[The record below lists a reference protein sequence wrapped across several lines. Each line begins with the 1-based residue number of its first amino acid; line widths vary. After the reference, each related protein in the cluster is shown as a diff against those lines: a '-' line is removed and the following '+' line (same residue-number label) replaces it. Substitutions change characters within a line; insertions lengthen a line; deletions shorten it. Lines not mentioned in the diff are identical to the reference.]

1 MLIIKVWCKRGKL
14 FIDGS
19 SSGDVIQGQLGDCW
33 FLSALAVLGAD
44 DNLLESCFW
53 KRSAFQEYGLYVL
66 RFFKD
71 CSVMYVI
78 VDDRLPVKAKDGRLI
93 FAANKDPNELWV
105 PLIEK
110 AYAKLHGCY
119 KSLIGGYTHYGLADM
134 TGFCPRL
141 VVMREGYLG
150 FSEPYT
156 PDDVWSLLHRYFKW
170 NSLMGCSIQ
179 SNPKEKNKVE
189 ADAGQGLHFG
199 HAYSLLGIGEIT
211 VDKKDSK
218 TGTMKLIKLRNP
230 WGRGEWE
237 GRFGDRSDE
246 REKYNSEI
254 EKAFNATARDVEKL
268 TQNFNDGTFIMP
280 FDDWLKYYTSLFV
293 AINFPKTWC
302 GKRTQGVFSS
312 EQGGNREMGTWITNP
327 KFKLRLERDPAQPVV
342 EDEYKQVFVGI
353 YIKDSRLTLGFDYY
367 KDPLYAT
374 PITFDIVTEK
384 ELQDPNPKIREIV
397 PNGYRYE
404 NKKGSVKQPPY
415 NFGTT
420 QVEVF
425 LKVGV
430 DYYIVPSL
438 YKRHQAGTFFLNVY
452 ADTPSFFLDG
462 STVVSEAQ
470 KPMVVGSGPSAEPL
484 KMSVSQYYERKEA
497 LRERIVSEAQRLN
510 LSINQLH
517 AIFKDCK
524 DKMSRSAFKRRMME
538 VGFML
543 TDFPDD
549 DLVVLDK
556 DNDGSVSPQEFIDF
570 YQEGL
575 KFNDVT
581 IAGPV
586 PEKPVDDLLLKS
598 IDLSGE
604 LNVKVM
610 GARGVREGTSWFSSA
625 VNAQSPATDA
635 VVSKTGNIVRYDPVE
650 AKALR
655 FKAFKDRFSNNLLV
669 APNGGDRSEAASLP
683 SAITPPRPS
692 SPTMVRPGSA
702 PFASP
707 TKMSMLGSI
716 RESHNEGRAQSVVS
730 GMSLTL
736 KEAVQQA
743 GTAAAAKLHN
753 DPLLK
758 KAELS
763 RTKQL
768 PFLRSFSLKHKEGAA
783 GTAEAA
789 AEVGVLRRKISTAP
803 RKAFAEDLDAQKLLG
818 LFPEQGDQS
827 HAPTKPSLGKST
839 PAKPVGMRAVK
850 SFSKNPS
857 LNSLNQAPKGDMSA
871 LPPGSPAPASAA
883 VIPSYHVEDRE
894 YDLWDYLIDCVVTI
908 SMSRPRNQNT
918 EKLKMFTGMRRKPLS
933 SKALAALNPS
943 VSPIPPPSVS
953 QTPSKISK
961 GHAATPKSMRKTTG
975 VASVNTVQSKIQ
987 QKQSVLDAKDKLT
1000 QLQKDQG
1007 TVYEEVYRR
1016 LVSVPVTSHEE
1027 ISGERIATMSNLSTK
1042 STVYISS
1049 LFKKFDKNLN
1059 GVISKDEFRLAMKEL
1074 NVDVSNEDC
1083 DIFFNRFSSKVAG
1096 SIDWKEFLEF
1106 FETHIVGSTNKIATD
1121 SSSFSEQGIVLI
1133 LVQLKEILHRVL
1145 LEMAAA
1151 QINSIEKYLE
1161 HKFTKSPSSESLS
1174 DDVSHMTPRRQES
1187 IMNKFVFPENA
1198 IFHTLDVIH
1207 AKSNI
1212 ALLQSLGFNAITVQD
1227 MERISRIFDNKVA
1240 LFMEF
1245 IRAPAVD
1252 LQETLDLVDV
1262 EISKELSMRSGMALV
1277 PRNAA
1282 AMATATAVAAP
1293 SQSAATL
1300 PDSATAS
1307 SVSTQSSV
1315 TTKIWNSIAP
1325 DLQSLVSFEDFV
1337 KFLMS
1342 MLITSAKKS
1351 SDEQPGK
1358 VKHLIGGV
1366 NIEVLT
1372 RIVTDTLLYSSW
1384 NRVVESKTPSVAGKS
1399 KTTSLLAQL
1408 SFSGL
1413 DAYMRSNRINFIERK
1428 LKYLMQL
1435 ESNISNPSVNL
1446 LLHAYVSTKGDEL
1459 VVLASDPLT
1468 SEVFKLHVQEDVK
1481 TLPYGD
1487 KLKALYMELQD
1498 WEAIARRVKGTLDP
1512 DSLFLYNPQDTPA
1525 EDKVISDVVSRLRV
1539 VRTRTN
1545 QSELII
1551 TEDPRFV
1558 GQLKTLLDTHANSLP
1573 FFYLVNGLNITFEV
1587 DEEQLKPKADQKD
1600 KPPVSLRSFVFSH
1613 LRSQKALYSFLT
1625 QVRSSMKV
1633 VISTYNS
1640 TSRETFSW
1648 EEMLAHLTNYRN
1660 PFMTVQLLPR
1670 YIPPEKYLY
1679 EPVENN
1685 KPFTGDDEDS
1695 EDDEEESL
1703 DAEGKKKKKRPNWQR
1718 SAVDYDGA
1726 PYPTWNAQ
1734 FVFDFDAPKL
1744 TSCAVMCTEVV
1755 KMKMDEVWKYVMV
1768 IVRQGSRLKMTHK
1781 EVSKKEKEPF
1791 YFLTLYDPRS
1801 ATEYQCGVKPGNA
1814 LYKRL
1819 YFHKDPAGTPMTSFD
1834 AKEFL
1839 GVLGDA
1845 ADKQFLML
1853 GPAITP
1859 RLEIQVFNYKD
1870 EKTKE
1875 LLGQC
1880 QVSISSVLSGSGMG
1894 DKAWAML
1901 VHKQEKMTET
1911 PSGPVARVL
1920 DTNAGEVQLEL
1931 SFRRSIEI
1939 EAAKQAEKE
1948 HLEKI
1953 RRGSKSALLKGLT
1966 EDDLLAGGVKG
1977 GDELLKEALKV
1988 ALAKEKKGDKDKDSK
2003 VKTLETDYQTLLAEY
2018 RKLKAGTP
2026 EAASSDPA
2034 KTPAATGSASA
2045 KPVDGDKLKSER
2057 DVAVMDADK
2066 AKKEKAAMEAEL
2078 KRLNDELAKLTVAA
2092 KDAKK
2097 EPAAPA
2103 AKPDDVNAKLLKEL
2117 EELKKQNDLL
2127 KASEKAAKEQIK
2139 ELLSNQTAPPA
2150 AAPAAAAPPAA
2161 TAAPTPSAPAAVA
2174 AVASGKKEE
2183 AKPAAE
2189 PLNPPKASAE
2199 VKVSEPAERKP
2210 ASVTN
2215 PVQAS
2220 AVSLDDD
2227 FVLSRTD
2234 LVDAVD
2240 QLVHCLVAKYIAN
2253 NKNSISN
2260 NTQPS
2265 MVLEPFKV
2273 LLFSCANTEG
2283 LVSYKDLIKTC
2294 DELNIVMDTE
2304 IAVRLIQEIGPNL
2317 RKLVQV
2323 HSVME
2328 FLSSEVA
2335 QILKGSKKNKT
2346 GSKLAESSTI
2356 ILPDEKYKAT
2366 LRVILSRFQAKYE
2379 KSGRSL
2385 AQTTQPGVVFDGLQ
2399 RMLASYATDNMVTAK
2414 EIMQAFSNKSIELE
2428 ADTAAR
2434 MVYEVGMGM
2443 KKSVQVADLMD
2454 YLNKELVAMLR
2465 EQRKAAD
2472 ETPVEAKKPAKTR
2485 PQSAAVAAS
2494 TDAKVGSSV
2503 EVSKDD
2509 SARVADSKPG
2519 KKARET
2525 VQQAEKEQAP
2535 AAPVAASAASGP
2547 ASNEPR
2553 DWSKEPLPPNWE
2565 RRFHAASN
2573 RVSSE
2578 GNNGACSG

>member
-1 MLIIKVWCKRGKL
+1 M
-14 FIDGS
+14 
-19 SSGDVIQGQLGDCW
+19 
-33 FLSALAVLGAD
+33 LGAD
-44 DNLLESCFW
+44 NDLLESCFW

-156 PDDVWSLLHRYFKW
+156 PDDVWSLLQRYFEW
-170 NSLMGCSIQ
+170 DSLMGCSIQ

-218 TGTMKLIKLRNP
+218 SGTMKLVKLRNP

-246 REKYNSEI
+246 REKYDSDI
-254 EKAFNATARDVEKL
+254 EKAFNATVRDVEKL

-327 KFKLRLERDPAQPVV
+327 KFKLRLERDATKPAV

-384 ELQDPNPKIREIV
+384 ELQDPNPKIREFV
-397 PNGYRYE
+397 PAGYRYE
-404 NKKGSVKQPPY
+404 NKQGNVKQPPY

-425 LKVGV
+425 LKVGI

-470 KPMVVGSGPSAEPL
+470 RPMIVGSGASAEPL

-510 LSINQLH
+510 LSLSQLQ

-556 DNDGSVSPQEFIDF
+556 DNDGSISPQEFIEF

-575 KFNDVT
+575 KFTDVT

-604 LNVKVM
+604 LHVKVI

-625 VNAQSPATDA
+625 LNAQTPTDS
-635 VVSKTGNIVRYDPVE
+635 VVSKTGSIIRYDPVE

-655 FKAFKDRFSNNLLV
+655 LKAFKERSTNHLLPV
-669 APNGGDRSEAASLP
+669 PSGGDRSEAPPPLPASY
-683 SAITPPRPS
+683 TPPRPNSASMDRS
-692 SPTMVRPGSA
+692 SAA
-702 PFASP
+702 PFGSP
-707 TKMSMLGSI
+707 TKLSMLGSI
-716 RESHNEGRAQSVVS
+716 RESYIEGRAQSVVS

-768 PFLRSFSLKHKEGAA
+768 PFLRAFSQKHKEGVSANDDSV
-783 GTAEAA
+783 
-789 AEVGVLRRKISTAP
+789 AEVGVLRRKISSLP
-803 RKAFAEDLDAQKLLG
+803 RKAFVEDIEAQRLLG
-818 LFPEQGDQS
+818 HFPEQGDQS
-827 HAPTKPSLGKST
+827 RLLSQPLAGKAI
-839 PAKPVGMRAVK
+839 PAKPVGMRAIK
-850 SFSKNPS
+850 SFSKSPS
-857 LNSLNQAPKGDMSA
+857 LSALPQAPRGDMST
-871 LPPGSPAPASAA
+871 LPPGSPAMPATA
-883 VIPSYHVEDRE
+883 IMPSYQVEDRE

-933 SKALAALNPS
+933 SKSLAALNPS

-961 GHAATPKSMRKTTG
+961 GHVPTPKAMRKTTG
-975 VASVNTVQSKIQ
+975 VASVNTVQSKMQ

-1007 TVYEEVYRR
+1007 TVYEEIYRR

-1074 NVDVSNEDC
+1074 NIEVSIEDC
-1083 DIFFNRFSSKVAG
+1083 DIFFNRFSSKIPG

-1106 FETHIVGSTNKIATD
+1106 FETHIVGSTNKIATTD
-1121 SSSFSEQGIVLI
+1121 SSNFSEQGIVLI
-1133 LVQLKEILHRVL
+1133 LVQLKDTLHRVL
-1145 LEMAAA
+1145 LEMAAS

-1161 HKFTKSPSSESLS
+1161 RKFTKAPSGEDFGADINHL
-1174 DDVSHMTPRRQES
+1174 TPRRQES
-1187 IMNKFVFPENA
+1187 IMNKFNFPENA
-1198 IFHTLDVIH
+1198 IFHTLDAMH
-1207 AKSNI
+1207 AKSNV
-1212 ALLQSLGFNAITVQD
+1212 ALLQSLGLNNITVKD
-1227 MERISRIFDNKVA
+1227 MERISRVFDNKVA

-1245 IRAPAVD
+1245 IRAPSVD

-1262 EISKELSMRSGMALV
+1262 EISKELSMRSGMSLV
-1277 PRNAA
+1277 QRPSAAVMAASGTTMPAVNAWSQLLPSSA
-1282 AMATATAVAAP
+1282 VSAPENATAA
-1293 SQSAATL
+1293 
-1300 PDSATAS
+1300 
-1307 SVSTQSSV
+1307 SSV
-1315 TTKIWNSIAP
+1315 TTQSSATAKIWNSIAP
-1325 DLQSLVSFEDFV
+1325 DLQSTVVFEDFV
-1337 KFLMS
+1337 KFLMT
-1342 MLITSAKKS
+1342 MLLNSAQKTPDEHSAKI
-1351 SDEQPGK
+1351 
-1358 VKHLIGGV
+1358 KHLIGGV

-1372 RIVTDTLLYSSW
+1372 RIVTDTLVYSSW
-1384 NRVVESKTPSVAGKS
+1384 NRAVESSKLSVASKAKS
-1399 KTTSLLAQL
+1399 SLLNLL

-1413 DAYMRSNRINFIERK
+1413 DAYMRSNRMNFIERK

-1459 VVLASDPLT
+1459 VILASDPLT

-1481 TLPYGD
+1481 SLPYGD
-1487 KLKALYMELQD
+1487 KLKALFMELQD
-1498 WEAIARRVKGTLDP
+1498 WEAIARRVKGVFDP

-1525 EDKVISDVVSRLRV
+1525 EDKVISDIVSRLRV

-1558 GQLKTLLDTHANSLP
+1558 GQLKMLLDTHANSLP

-1587 DEEQLKPKADQKD
+1587 DEELLKPKAEQKD
-1600 KPPVSLRSFVFSH
+1600 KATVSLRSFVFSY
-1613 LRSQKALYSFLT
+1613 LRSQKALYTFLM

-1633 VISTYNS
+1633 VLSTYNS

-1670 YIPPEKYLY
+1670 YMPPEKFLY
-1679 EPVENN
+1679 EPVESN

-1695 EDDEEESL
+1695 EEEDEESL
-1703 DAEGKKKKKRPNWQR
+1703 DPEGKKKKKRPNWQR

-1726 PYPTWNAQ
+1726 PYPSWNTQ

-1755 KMKMDEVWKYVMV
+1755 KMKMDEVWKYVMI
-1768 IVRQGSRLKMTHK
+1768 IVRQGSRFKMTHN
-1781 EVSKKEKEPF
+1781 EVSKKEKEQF

-1801 ATEYQCGVKPGNA
+1801 ATEYQCGVKPGNP

-1819 YFHKDPAGTPMTSFD
+1819 YFHKDSAGTRITSFD
-1834 AKEFL
+1834 VKEFL
-1839 GVLGDA
+1839 VILGEA
-1845 ADKQFLML
+1845 ADKQLLIL

-1859 RLEIQVFNYKD
+1859 RLEIQVYNYKD

-1880 QVSISSVLSGSGMG
+1880 QVSISSVLSGSGVG

-1901 VHKQEKMTET
+1901 VHRQEKVTE
-1911 PSGPVARVL
+1911 GPAGSIVRVL

-1953 RRGSKSALLKGLT
+1953 RRGSVLKGLT
-1966 EDDLLAGGVKG
+1966 EEDLLAGGVKG

-2003 VKTLETDYQTLLAEY
+2003 VKTLETDYQTLLTEY
-2018 RKLKAGTP
+2018 RKLKAG
-2026 EAASSDPA
+2026 AASGPEQVKAVADS
-2034 KTPAATGSASA
+2034 TST
-2045 KPVDGDKLKSER
+2045 KPIDGDKLKSER
-2057 DVAVMDADK
+2057 DLAVMDADK

-2078 KRLNDELAKLTVAA
+2078 KRLNYELANMTVAA

-2097 EPAAPA
+2097 ELAPPAT
-2103 AKPDDVNAKLLKEL
+2103 KSDDVNAKLLKEL
-2117 EELKKQNDLL
+2117 EELKKQNEAL
-2127 KASEKAAKEQIK
+2127 KASEKAAKEQVK
-2139 ELLSNQTAPPA
+2139 ELMSKQVAPATAPVATSAPV
-2150 AAPAAAAPPAA
+2150 PAAAAVKS
-2161 TAAPTPSAPAAVA
+2161 APTVPSAASSSVA
-2174 AVASGKKEE
+2174 PVNGKKEE
-2183 AKPAAE
+2183 TATQVKSAAD
-2189 PLNPPKASAE
+2189 PVIAPKASAE
-2199 VKVSEPAERKP
+2199 VKVGEPFENK
-2210 ASVTN
+2210 S
-2215 PVQAS
+2215 AS
-2220 AVSLDDD
+2220 ANNLMQSGIAALDED
-2227 FVLSRTD
+2227 FVLSKTD
-2234 LVDAVD
+2234 FVEAVD
-2240 QLVHCLVAKYIAN
+2240 QLVHCLLTKYIAN
-2253 NKNSISN
+2253 NKNSIST
-2260 NTQPS
+2260 NTQPA

-2283 LVSYKDLIKTC
+2283 LVSYKDLIKSC

-2335 QILKGSKKNKT
+2335 QILKGHGKKSK
-2346 GSKLAESSTI
+2346 GVGKLAESSTI
-2356 ILPDEKYKAT
+2356 ILPDEKYQAT

-2399 RMLASYATDNMVTAK
+2399 RMLVSYATENMVSAK

-2428 ADTAAR
+2428 VDTAAR
-2434 MVYEVGMGM
+2434 MVYEVGMGI

-2454 YLNKELVAMLR
+2454 YLNKELVTMLR
-2465 EQRKAAD
+2465 EQRKTAEEPSA
-2472 ETPVEAKKPAKTR
+2472 EVKKPAKTR

-2494 TDAKVGSSV
+2494 TDAKLGSSV
-2503 EVSKDD
+2503 ELSKDD
-2509 SARVADSKPG
+2509 STRVPEGKPG
-2519 KKARET
+2519 KKVRAS
-2525 VQQAEKEQAP
+2525 VEKEQAP
-2535 AAPVAASAASGP
+2535 AAAAPTAPVAAPP
-2547 ASNEPR
+2547 AVNGSR
-2553 DWSKEPLPPNWE
+2553 DWSKEALPPNWE
-2565 RRFHAASN
+2565 RRFHAA
-2573 RVSSE
+2573 
-2578 GNNGACSG
+2578 